1 MGFVQPVGGLHQVAV
16 LAMFCAAYG
25 NPAPTGNLK
34 LKQLSDAL
42 HFFPACCKDVW
53 TTWNLWVTFPNSV
66 TKS

>member
-42 HFFPACCKDVW
+42 HFLHFFPACCKDVW
-53 TTWNLWVTFPNSV
+53 TTWNL
-66 TKS
+66 